1 MSELYL
7 MVTIT
12 DRNQTKRFTAFYQE
26 NGVDLSFT
34 TVGRGTAVSEILDYL
49 GLEGSAKSVLFHVV
63 TGTKWKELKT
73 GLQKKMQIDIP
84 GIGIAFIVPLSSIG
98 GKKALNYLT
107 SGQDFVKGEES
118 TLKDTKY
125 ELLVVIAN
133 QGYTELIMDAA
144 RSVHAAGGT
153 VIHAKGTGTEK
164 AQKFLGVTLVPEKE
178 MVFIVVRKSQKNE
191 IMRAIMTQ
199 AGLESKARSIVFS
212 LPVTDTAGMRLI
224 EDAEEEKAE
233 KEEE

>member
-12 DRNQTKRFTAFYQE
+12 DRNQTKRFTTFYQE
-26 NGVDLSFT
+26 YGVDISIT
-34 TVGRGTAVSEILDYL
+34 TVGKGTARSEILDYF
-49 GLEGSAKSVLFHVV
+49 GLEGSAKSVLFHIV
-63 TGTKWKELKT
+63 TGDKWKEIKV
-73 GLQKKMQIDIP
+73 GLQRKMQIDIP

-118 TLKDTKY
+118 ALKDTKY

-133 QGYTELIMDAA
+133 QGYTELVMDAA
-144 RSVHAAGGT
+144 RSVNAAGGT
-153 VIHAKGTGTEK
+153 VIHAKGTG
-164 AQKFLGVTLVPEKE
+164 AQQAEKFLGVTLVPEKE
-178 MVFIVVRKSQKNE
+178 MVFIVVRKNQKND
-191 IMRAIMTQ
+191 IMSAIMKQ
-199 AGLESKARSIVFS
+199 AGLETKARSIVFS

-224 EDAEEEKAE
+224 EDVEENEK
-233 KEEE
+233 